1 MILRVCVTVFA
12 LAAAALPGAQASA
25 EEPGAARL
33 LALLGLPDVVAVM
46 REEGRAYGAELA
58 GEMLPG
64 GPSGNWDTTVAR
76 IYDPDRMADT
86 VRERFLDEMAG
97 VDPAPLVAFFET
109 EAAQRLVAH
118 EVAARRAMID
128 DAVEAAAREAYLA
141 RAQDPDATFRLVRAF
156 VRVNDLVES
165 NVAGAL
171 NSNFAFYRGLADGG
185 ALEMGESE
193 MLAEV
198 WAQEEATRAD
208 TRDWLY
214 GFLLTA
220 YDPVPEAV
228 LERYVE
234 LSETEAGRAMNRAL
248 FAGFDRMYA
257 EISYAL
263 GLALAREMQA
273 TDL

>member
-1 MILRVCVTVFA
+1 M
-12 LAAAALPGAQASA
+12 A
-25 EEPGAARL
+25 E
-33 LALLGLPDVVAVM
+33 
-46 REEGRAYGAELA
+46 
-58 GEMLPG
+58 
-64 GPSGNWDTTVAR
+64 
-76 IYDPDRMADT
+76 T
-86 VRERFLDEMAG
+86 VRERFLEKMAG

-109 EAAQRLVAH
+109 EAAQRLVAN

-234 LSETEAGRAMNRAL
+234 LSGTEAGRAMNSAL

-273 TDL
+273 TEL

>member
-1 MILRVCVTVFA
+1 MFLRVCVTVLA
-12 LAAAALPGAQASA
+12 LAAAALPGARASA
-25 EEPGAARL
+25 EAPGAARL
-33 LALLGLPDVVAVM
+33 LDLLRLPEVVAVM

-58 GEMLPG
+58 EEMLAD
-64 GPSGNWDTTVAR
+64 GPSAGWDATVAH
-76 IYDPDRMADT
+76 IYDADRMAET
-86 VRERFLDEMAG
+86 VRERFLEKMAG

-109 EAAQRLVAH
+109 EAAQRLVAN

-128 DAVEAAAREAYLA
+128 DAVEAAAREAYLV

-220 YDPVPEAV
+220 YDPLPEAV

-234 LSETEAGRAMNRAL
+234 LSGTEAGRAMNSAL

-273 TDL
+273 TEL